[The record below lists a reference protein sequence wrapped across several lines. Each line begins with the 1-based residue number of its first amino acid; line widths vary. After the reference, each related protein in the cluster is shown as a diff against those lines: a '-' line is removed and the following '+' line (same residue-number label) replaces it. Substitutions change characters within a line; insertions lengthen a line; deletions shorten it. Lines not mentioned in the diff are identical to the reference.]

1 MVALC
6 EECSADDRVGVWM
19 KIYAFM
25 VLSGVL
31 FPRTPYGAAWNLLQ
45 YVEDIDR
52 MGEYAWAEA
61 VWRVLVETIEDTQRK
76 LYEGPISEV
85 QLNGFCVLIQVIPN
99 CAILY
104 RWFGSY
110 GLNCWMNL
118 NNKFMR
124 NEVVLQCV
132 RMWTEWL
139 SCTYVKVIRWKWKG
153 TSNCS

>member
-1 MVALC
+1 
-6 EECSADDRVGVWM
+6 M
-19 KIYAFM
+19 KMYAFM
-25 VLSGVL
+25 VLGGVL
-31 FPRTPYGAAWNLLQ
+31 FLRTPYGAAWNLLQ

-110 GLNCWMNL
+110 GLNC
-118 NNKFMR
+118 
-124 NEVVLQCV
+124 
-132 RMWTEWL
+132 
-139 SCTYVKVIRWKWKG
+139 
-153 TSNCS
+153 